1 MNKDLLKNAVGN
13 KPSKHMYEF
22 QEICTEL
29 EPIYGK
35 IIWNLPYKVG
45 VTEHKI
51 KEAHEISKKRGITTY
66 PYLLGILRKL

>member
-1 MNKDLLKNAVGN
+1 
-13 KPSKHMYEF
+13 
-22 QEICTEL
+22 L